1 MGNSCFC
8 GNIHFIKDVKLSVC
22 FQKQEINNK
31 SDQILIKEEKQNT
44 SDKNKEKEEKEKNK
58 SKNKMNE
65 LFNYFN
71 DVEKEIMNNYKK
83 GKVRKHISK
92 KLMNALTNKEDNKY
106 ELMLKRLLEQQNI
119 KKVGPKRRETIRK
132 LGEEK
137 IKDMV
142 KNLLIENKND
152 ILNKKKTKDKIDK
165 NKNENENENNS
176 LLIKKEFNKKGR
188 FSVNIDRNAL
198 FMNNLNNSNIKKK
211 VKRQYFNAR
220 NSISEVIGEINRSDY
235 KQSSIESDKK

>member
-8 GNIHFIKDVKLSVC
+8 GNIHFIKDVKLNVC
-22 FQKQEINNK
+22 FQKQEISDK

-44 SDKNKEKEEKEKNK
+44 SDKNREKKEKD
-58 SKNKMNE
+58 KNKMNE
-65 LFNYFN
+65 LFIYFN
-71 DVEKEIMNNYKK
+71 DVEKEIMNDYKK
-83 GKVRKHISK
+83 SKVRKHISK
-92 KLMNALTNKEDNKY
+92 KLINTLNKEDNKY

-152 ILNKKKTKDKIDK
+152 ILNKKNTNDKKDKNE
-165 NKNENENENNS
+165 NKNENSS

-188 FSVNIDRNAL
+188 FSVVFDRNAL
-198 FMNNLNNSNIKKK
+198 FMNNLNNINNKKK
-211 VKRQYFNAR
+211 AKRQYFNAR
-220 NSISEVIGEINRSDY
+220 NSISEVIGEINASDY

>member
-8 GNIHFIKDVKLSVC
+8 GNIHFIKDVKLNVC
-22 FQKQEINNK
+22 FQKQEISDK

-44 SDKNKEKEEKEKNK
+44 SDKNREKKEKD
-58 SKNKMNE
+58 KNKMNE
-65 LFNYFN
+65 LFIYFN
-71 DVEKEIMNNYKK
+71 DVEKEIMNDYKK
-83 GKVRKHISK
+83 SKVRKHISK
-92 KLMNALTNKEDNKY
+92 KLINTLNKEDNKY

-152 ILNKKKTKDKIDK
+152 ILNKKNTNDKKDKNE
-165 NKNENENENNS
+165 NKNENSS

-188 FSVNIDRNAL
+188 FSVAIDRNAL
-198 FMNNLNNSNIKKK
+198 FMNNLNNINNKKK
-211 VKRQYFNAR
+211 AKRQYFNAR
-220 NSISEVIGEINRSDY
+220 NSISEVIGEINASDY

>member
-1 MGNSCFC
+1 MGNSCYC
-8 GNIHFIKDVKLSVC
+8 GNIHFIKDVKLNVC
-22 FQKQEINNK
+22 FQKQEISDK

-44 SDKNKEKEEKEKNK
+44 SDKNREKKEKD
-58 SKNKMNE
+58 KNKMNE
-65 LFNYFN
+65 LFIYFN
-71 DVEKEIMNNYKK
+71 DVEKEIMNDYKK
-83 GKVRKHISK
+83 SKVRKHISK
-92 KLMNALTNKEDNKY
+92 KLINTLNKEDNKY

-152 ILNKKKTKDKIDK
+152 ILNKKNTNDKKDKNE
-165 NKNENENENNS
+165 NKNENSS

-188 FSVNIDRNAL
+188 FSVAIDRNAL
-198 FMNNLNNSNIKKK
+198 FMNNLNNINNKKK
-211 VKRQYFNAR
+211 AKRQYFNAR
-220 NSISEVIGEINRSDY
+220 NSISEVIGEINASDY

>member
-1 MGNSCFC
+1 
-8 GNIHFIKDVKLSVC
+8 
-22 FQKQEINNK
+22 
-31 SDQILIKEEKQNT
+31 
-44 SDKNKEKEEKEKNK
+44 
-58 SKNKMNE
+58 MNE
-65 LFNYFN
+65 LFIYFN

-152 ILNKKKTKDKIDK
+152 ILNKKNTNDKKDKNE
-165 NKNENENENNS
+165 NKNENSS

-188 FSVNIDRNAL
+188 FSVTIDRNAL
-198 FMNNLNNSNIKKK
+198 FMNNLNNINNKKK
-211 VKRQYFNAR
+211 AKRQYFNAR
-220 NSISEVIGEINRSDY
+220 NSISEVIGEINASDY

>member
-8 GNIHFIKDVKLSVC
+8 GNIHFIKDVKLNVC
-22 FQKQEINNK
+22 FQKQEISDK

-44 SDKNKEKEEKEKNK
+44 SDKNREKKEKD
-58 SKNKMNE
+58 KNKMNE
-65 LFNYFN
+65 LFIYFN
-71 DVEKEIMNNYKK
+71 DVEKEIMNDYKK
-83 GKVRKHISK
+83 SKVRKHISK
-92 KLMNALTNKEDNKY
+92 KLINTLNKEDNKY

-152 ILNKKKTKDKIDK
+152 ILNKKNINDKKDKNE
-165 NKNENENENNS
+165 NKNENSS

-188 FSVNIDRNAL
+188 FSVAIDRNAL
-198 FMNNLNNSNIKKK
+198 FMNNLNNINNKKK
-211 VKRQYFNAR
+211 AKRQYFNAR
-220 NSISEVIGEINRSDY
+220 NSISEVIGEINASDY

>member
-8 GNIHFIKDVKLSVC
+8 GNIHFIKDVKLNVC
-22 FQKQEINNK
+22 FQKQEISDK

-44 SDKNKEKEEKEKNK
+44 SDKNREKKEKD
-58 SKNKMNE
+58 KNKMNE
-65 LFNYFN
+65 LFIYFN
-71 DVEKEIMNNYKK
+71 DVEKEIMNDYKK
-83 GKVRKHISK
+83 SKVRKHISK
-92 KLMNALTNKEDNKY
+92 KLINTLNKEDNKY

-152 ILNKKKTKDKIDK
+152 ILNKKNINDKKDKNE
-165 NKNENENENNS
+165 NKNENSS

-188 FSVNIDRNAL
+188 LSVAIDRNAL
-198 FMNNLNNSNIKKK
+198 FMNNLNNINNKKK
-211 VKRQYFNAR
+211 AKRQYFNAR
-220 NSISEVIGEINRSDY
+220 NSISEVIGEINASDY

>member
-8 GNIHFIKDVKLSVC
+8 GNIHFIKDVKLNVC
-22 FQKQEINNK
+22 FQKQEISDK

-44 SDKNKEKEEKEKNK
+44 SDKNREKKEKD
-58 SKNKMNE
+58 KNKMNE
-65 LFNYFN
+65 LFIYFN
-71 DVEKEIMNNYKK
+71 DVEKEIMNDYKK
-83 GKVRKHISK
+83 SKVRKHISK
-92 KLMNALTNKEDNKY
+92 NLINTLNKEDNKY

-152 ILNKKKTKDKIDK
+152 ILNKKNTNDKKDKNE
-165 NKNENENENNS
+165 NKNENSS

-188 FSVNIDRNAL
+188 FSVAIDRNAL
-198 FMNNLNNSNIKKK
+198 FMNNLNNINNKKK
-211 VKRQYFNAR
+211 AKRQYFNAR
-220 NSISEVIGEINRSDY
+220 NSISEVIGEINASDY

>member
-1 MGNSCFC
+1 MGNYCYC
-8 GNIHFIKDVKLSVC
+8 DNIHFIKDVKLNVC
-22 FQKQEINNK
+22 FQKQEISDK

-44 SDKNKEKEEKEKNK
+44 SDKNREKKEKD
-58 SKNKMNE
+58 KNKMNE
-65 LFNYFN
+65 LFIYFN
-71 DVEKEIMNNYKK
+71 DVEKEIMNDYKK
-83 GKVRKHISK
+83 SKVRKHISK
-92 KLMNALTNKEDNKY
+92 KLINTLNKEDNKY

-152 ILNKKKTKDKIDK
+152 ILNKKNTNDKKDKNE
-165 NKNENENENNS
+165 NKNENSS

-188 FSVNIDRNAL
+188 FSVAIDRNAL
-198 FMNNLNNSNIKKK
+198 FMNNLNNINNKKK
-211 VKRQYFNAR
+211 AKRQYFNAR
-220 NSISEVIGEINRSDY
+220 NSISEVIGEINASDY

>member
-8 GNIHFIKDVKLSVC
+8 GNIHFIKDVKLNVC
-22 FQKQEINNK
+22 FQKQEISDK

-44 SDKNKEKEEKEKNK
+44 SDKNREKKEKD
-58 SKNKMNE
+58 KNKMNE
-65 LFNYFN
+65 LFIYFN
-71 DVEKEIMNNYKK
+71 DVEKEIMNDYKK
-83 GKVRKHISK
+83 SKVRKHISK
-92 KLMNALTNKEDNKY
+92 KLINTLNKEDNKY

-119 KKVGPKRRETIRK
+119 KKVGPTRRETIRK

-152 ILNKKKTKDKIDK
+152 ILNKKNTNDKKDKNE
-165 NKNENENENNS
+165 NKNENSS

-188 FSVNIDRNAL
+188 FSVAIDRNAL
-198 FMNNLNNSNIKKK
+198 FMNNLNNINNKKK
-211 VKRQYFNAR
+211 AKRQYFNAR
-220 NSISEVIGEINRSDY
+220 NSISEVIGEINASDY
-235 KQSSIESDKK
+235 KQSSIESDKKWL